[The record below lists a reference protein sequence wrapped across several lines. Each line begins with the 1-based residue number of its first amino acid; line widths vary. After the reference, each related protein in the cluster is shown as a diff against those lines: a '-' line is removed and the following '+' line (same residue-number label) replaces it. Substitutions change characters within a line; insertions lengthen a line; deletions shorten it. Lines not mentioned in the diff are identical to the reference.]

1 MKTILL
7 SLFILFTFHE
17 SVIAKKFTYL
27 ETIIPTEDETSKVK
41 SGEKILGKW
50 FNIEGKRVW
59 EFKANGELLNYSL
72 SAPTL
77 PPPIAFEQKDKTL
90 QIQIDQDNYQ
100 QFEIL
105 LVDEVQLLLK
115 DKKEDQ
121 TFRFIHARTQKEMGD
136 VKELLENNSFQA
148 EEINTVR
155 QTRVFSF
162 RKMGGRVARI
172 IKRELIPDKTKWSI
186 KNQKGFNFLFL
197 NQTMAYVILPIDD
210 KNILL
215 GQMEGKWQLTPYQKI
230 NLDYD
235 RLFKLLTGKWTFSIN
250 KENGFTAVSIKFKK
264 DNSGLWKSF
273 NKKDKVPITWH
284 LKRGAPILHVAQS
297 ANRNVDYLI
306 LDSSE
311 DRLVL
316 EELNTMEAR
325 GKKWVMYGRRK

>member
-7 SLFILFTFHE
+7 SIFILFTFHE
-17 SVIAKKFTYL
+17 SVIAKDFGYL
-27 ETIIPTEDETSKVK
+27 ETIIPIEDENNEVK
-41 SGEKILGKW
+41 TDEKILGKW
-50 FNIEGKRVW
+50 FNIEGKRIW

-77 PPPIAFEQKDKTL
+77 PSPITFEQNGKKL
-90 QIQIDQDNYQ
+90 QLELDPKNKK

-105 LVDEVQLLLK
+105 LVDDVQLLLK
-115 DKKEDQ
+115 DKEEDQ
-121 TFRFIHARTQKEMGD
+121 TFRFIHARTQKE
-136 VKELLENNSFQA
+136 VKHVRELLENNSFQA
-148 EEINTVR
+148 EEINTIR

-162 RKMGGRVARI
+162 RKMGSQVARI
-172 IKRELIPDKTKWSI
+172 IKRELIQDKTKWSI

-197 NQTMAYVILPIDD
+197 DQTMAYVILPIDD
-210 KNILL
+210 KNMLL
-215 GQMEGKWQLTPYQKI
+215 GEMEGEWQLTPYQKI

-235 RLFKLLTGKWTFSIN
+235 RLFKLLVGKWTFSVN

-264 DNSGLWKSF
+264 DASGLWKSF
-273 NKKDKVPITWH
+273 NKNEKVPIQWH
-284 LKRGAPILHVAQS
+284 LKKGAPILHVYQS

-306 LDSSE
+306 LDSSK